1 MEQIPTLDAFSLIAN
16 QEISCILWKTEDHYR
31 VQNSPRLVPV
41 LRQTKIFEESILFLK
56 PFDYHFSF
64 YP

>member
-1 MEQIPTLDAFSLIAN
+1 MEQIPSLDASSLIAS

-31 VQNSPRLVPV
+31 VRNSPRLVPV
-41 LRQTKIFEESILFLK
+41 LRQIKIFKETILFLK
-56 PFDYHFSF
+56 PFEYHSSF